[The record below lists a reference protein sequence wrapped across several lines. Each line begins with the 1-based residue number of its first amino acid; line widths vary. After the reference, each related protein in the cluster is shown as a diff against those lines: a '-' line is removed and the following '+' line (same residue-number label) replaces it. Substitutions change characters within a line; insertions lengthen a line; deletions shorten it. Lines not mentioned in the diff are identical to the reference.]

1 MNVNNT
7 PSAAAGQTYSV
18 SPQPVQA
25 QGNCFGKVV
34 VCDDGSAKIYCPK
47 SDGSSE
53 EKATVFRDSPIRSAT
68 FSADGTQVL
77 MTSQDG
83 TTRTFGRDA
92 DGVFFEQGTS
102 MKK

>member
-7 PSAAAGQTYSV
+7 PSAAGQNYSV
-18 SPQPVQA
+18 SPQPDQA
-25 QGNCFGKVV
+25 QGKCFGKVV
-34 VCDDGSAKIYCPK
+34 VCDDGSAEIYCPK

-53 EKATVFRDSPIRSAT
+53 KKATVFTDSPIRSAT

-83 TTRTFGRDA
+83 TTRTFGRAA
-92 DGVFFEQGTS
+92 DGVFVEQGTS